1 MGPLHDHVD
10 AINRGL
16 QDAAVDEYAVAC
28 APEQMGMAKAHWEF
42 AQLEFEQG
50 DPRRAEQHLEIAR
63 ANVEAAVLAAE
74 ACRPHDRDEDGIE
87 DEDDACPD
95 VPEDMDGWEDEDGCP
110 EFDNDGDGFLDPD
123 DGCPNE
129 AENINGVEDDDGC
142 PDEDPPADRDGD
154 GILDDVD
161 RCPNEPELVNGY
173 LDEDGCPDVKPQKV
187 RITKKRII
195 IEDKIQFEVDSAR
208 IKSVS
213 HEILDAVAQVL
224 QDYPQIRVRI
234 EGHTDSDGSDSYNM
248 RLSNRRAGSVLD
260 YLTDATKIDRTRLES
275 IGFGETRPLDTNRTD
290 EGKGANR
297 RVEFHIVEG
306 MD

>member
-1 MGPLHDHVD
+1 MKSPDVLEAIICLAGDLVIYDARGSKVIRRIPHVPLLPFIRRR
-10 AINRGL
+10 INIIL
-16 QDAAVDEYAVAC
+16 EYTAVTT
-28 APEQMGMAKAHWEF
+28 
-42 AQLEFEQG
+42 AQ
-50 DPRRAEQHLEIAR
+50 
-63 ANVEAAVLAAE
+63 
-74 ACRPHDRDEDGIE
+74 IE